1 MSDVLGDVR
10 ENVEY
15 ANSSIPNILLARNIF
30 KENRLVQLGDYFRA
44 SVLCKG

>member
-1 MSDVLGDVR
+1 MSDVWGDVR

-30 KENRLVQLGDYFRA
+30 QEYRLVQLGDYFRA